1 MTTNTILSVF
11 FLIEFG
17 IIVSALSFYL
27 FLQLKKLKAK
37 LAEQIACGE
46 EAAPTLHDLFER
58 QIARTRKKISEKF
71 ANISQEEHDREQYL
85 LTRRIDFLKLEKEVL
100 DDNVTD
106 QSYWNKITTRLAEL
120 ITVSSPQDNEQPDTE
135 QADNARY
142 LERIANYQ
150 AQLNALQQ
158 EFDDYRKYS
167 HKLSSALSD
176 YNKETDEDTALMELM
191 ADFKAHD
198 ERLQQRL
205 SQLQR
210 ENAELENSLDSADK
224 AAFAHNYQTG
234 NHSLKTADSD
244 SPVTSSEEE
253 INRLRDIIDRQYSSI
268 DELKQAI
275 LTGQEADSPAHHIE
289 DKLDAVFRSQQEL
302 QTCVEVLEMEN
313 QRLTEEISALKAAA
327 APESSTQNGES
338 AEVFDLRLKTKE
350 LQVQKEELNKQLE
363 DKNAKLESLQSDYE
377 SLQDEFMNLYSKGQ

>member
-1 MTTNTILSVF
+1 
-11 FLIEFG
+11 
-17 IIVSALSFYL
+17 
-27 FLQLKKLKAK
+27 
-37 LAEQIACGE
+37 
-46 EAAPTLHDLFER
+46 
-58 QIARTRKKISEKF
+58 
-71 ANISQEEHDREQYL
+71 
-85 LTRRIDFLKLEKEVL
+85 
-100 DDNVTD
+100 
-106 QSYWNKITTRLAEL
+106 
-120 ITVSSPQDNEQPDTE
+120 
-135 QADNARY
+135 
-142 LERIANYQ
+142 
-150 AQLNALQQ
+150 
-158 EFDDYRKYS
+158 
-167 HKLSSALSD
+167 
-176 YNKETDEDTALMELM
+176 MELM

-234 NHSLKTADSD
+234 NHSLKTADSN

-275 LTGQEADSPAHHIE
+275 LAGQEDDSQAHHIE
-289 DKLDAVFRSQQEL
+289 DKLDAVSRSQQEL

-313 QRLTEEISALKAAA
+313 QRLTEEISALKAGAA
-327 APESSTQNGES
+327 AESSTQSEES
-338 AEVFDLRLKTKE
+338 EEVFDLRLKTKE
-350 LQVQKEELNKQLE
+350 LQEQKEELNKQLE